1 MTLSKK
7 RSKKIIFVTGTDTGV
22 GKTVASG
29 ALLSYLTAL
38 KIKSAYVKP
47 IQTGND
53 NDLQFIKQRTGLPVK
68 NFFCPLHLK
77 YPLAPQQAAELERR
91 PHIDQKELIKK
102 IKGFSENFEIT
113 VVEGAGGL
121 YVPIRPNYFML
132 DLIKGLNATTIIVSR
147 TGLGTINHTL
157 LTINAL
163 KQKKITCAGVIFNS
177 PTKLN
182 SDISIKLN
190 PLAVQEAA
198 RIPILGILPHQK
210 TIDSK
215 ALAKYINW
223 KI

>member
-1 MTLSKK
+1 MILLKK
-7 RSKKIIFVTGTDTGV
+7 PSKKIIFVTGTDTGV
-22 GKTVASG
+22 GKTVAS
-29 ALLSYLTAL
+29 ATLLFYLL
-38 KIKSAYVKP
+38 EKKIKCGYIKP
-47 IQTGND
+47 IQTGDD
-53 NDLQFIKQRTGLPVK
+53 NDLQFIKQKTGLPVK
-68 NFFCPLHLK
+68 NFSCPLHLK

-113 VVEGAGGL
+113 IVEGAGGL

-132 DLIKGLNATTIIVSR
+132 NLIKELNSATIIVSR

-163 KQKKITCAGVIFNS
+163 QQKKIACAGVIFNS
-177 PTKLN
+177 PTMIN
-182 SDISIKLN
+182 IDISTKLN
-190 PLAVQEAA
+190 PLAVQEVT
-198 RIPILGILPHQK
+198 RIPILGILPYQK